1 MEPVQWDR
9 DPERAAAADFVIR
22 ERAQHPTA
30 PIPHTG
36 EVRTGDFRMQGILM
50 EELSTGVIPMARAS
64 GQAVADFHVGGGED
78 GLLAVAEAGGAGKNM
93 RIPAQSPSTANLNKE
108 PRAGKCAVRLQ
119 GGRGATLQPQPLIAV
134 NQERSLW
141 LNRTRD
147 FLR

>member
-1 MEPVQWDR
+1 
-9 DPERAAAADFVIR
+9 
-22 ERAQHPTA
+22 
-30 PIPHTG
+30 
-36 EVRTGDFRMQGILM
+36 MQGILM

-64 GQAVADFHVGGGED
+64 EQAVADFHVGGGED